1 MLLNTESPLQDFVI
15 DKVTF
20 IKIISKIISKNPLS
34 YLGIVR
40 N

>member
-20 IKIISKIISKNPLS
+20 IKIISKNPSS